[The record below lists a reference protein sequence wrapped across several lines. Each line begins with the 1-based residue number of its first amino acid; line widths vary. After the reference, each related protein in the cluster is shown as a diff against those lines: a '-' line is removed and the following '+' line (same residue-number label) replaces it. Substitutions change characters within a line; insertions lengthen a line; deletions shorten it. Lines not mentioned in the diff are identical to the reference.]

1 MKRSM
6 IGPLAIICT
15 VILLSVFQSHSA
27 EINQKQLDVAIKAQ
41 SGMYNGY
48 TYAALKAVDSTKN
61 LKKYHAT
68 TEAKH
73 LFTDKSL
80 VDAIHHTT
88 ENGDLAPKAANYA
101 TTIAKSLFTGKS
113 LTDTAYLTYET
124 VDKVPS
130 EALKDCSQDTHMT
143 EVLEWDASGIYPII
157 TRDDIQRAFSYAD
170 QIKNNQKINI
180 PVRMIVPCCIIAQY
194 LAFEPHIKTQFSHA
208 YFMHQDEINLNE
220 YFNETTLNMGN
231 TNHIKKYQ
239 SDFIAKLLTDLP
251 SFEQVTLNENEIRA
265 LMSNV
270 SHSPGTLDLRPQH
283 THIVLHRTD
292 NIEQVFKNL
301 STAIKNNVVEIDLS
315 NHQIIELDIRRF
327 KRIFPNLAAINMHNN
342 DISNLDDKFFSSLP
356 RDFTVILTNNP
367 IRKITTNNHPR
378 SNCTLIVSHGT
389 IAEIENKLYKVL
401 EPNSS
406 RIKAGQKLSSLAVH
420 NPRKIKLIGEYVING
435 SLVMALVTLPIL
447 VEVIPIAYAIKRF
460 DISVNSK
467 ALAFCTAGLNYLAL
481 VAIMAFNPGNLGN
494 KFDQYISRLA
504 DRIYNRSIFNTLE
517 TNLLNKEFIW
527 QSNTV
532 TVV

>member
-15 VILLSVFQSHSA
+15 VILLSVFQAHSA

-68 TEAKH
+68 TEAKQ

-80 VDAIHHTT
+80 VDAIHNTT
-88 ENGDLAPKAANYA
+88 ENRDLAPKAANYA

-124 VDKVPS
+124 ADKVPS
-130 EALKDCSQDTHMT
+130 EALKNCSQDTHMT
-143 EVLEWDASGIYPII
+143 DVLEWDASDIYPII

-194 LAFEPHIKTQFSHA
+194 LAFEPHIKIQFSHA
-208 YFMHQDEINLNE
+208 YFMHQEEINLNE

-265 LMSNV
+265 LMSNG

-356 RDFTVILTNNP
+356 HNFTVMLTNNP
-367 IRKITTNNHPR
+367 IRKITTNNHPH

-389 IAEIENKLYKVL
+389 ITEIENEIYKVL
-401 EPNSS
+401 APSNS
-406 RIKAGQKLSSLAVH
+406 RIKVGKKLDSLVH
-420 NPRKIKLIGEYVING
+420 DTRIIRLIGEIVIGGPFVMAVGALGGFIELVPIKLAADYFSIAFNTTRRI
-435 SLVMALVTLPIL
+435 SLVSSPH
-447 VEVIPIAYAIKRF
+447 F
-460 DISVNSK
+460 
-467 ALAFCTAGLNYLAL
+467 
-481 VAIMAFNPGNLGN
+481 
-494 KFDQYISRLA
+494 
-504 DRIYNRSIFNTLE
+504 
-517 TNLLNKEFIW
+517 
-527 QSNTV
+527 
-532 TVV
+532 